1 MTDNNKVSSSLNDRL
16 KVLYEKGKIHPL
28 TYKYIILENDRVK
41 NRFLIIKDR
50 ELKRNRG

>member
-1 MTDNNKVSSSLNDRL
+1 MDTSSLDNRL
-16 KVLYEKGKIHPL
+16 KILYEKGKIHPL

-41 NRFLIIKDR
+41 NRFLTIKDR